1 MKVIEYD
8 KNVDICGT
16 SLQGTINT
24 TYDKLVSVL
33 GKPSYTDADPY
44 EKVACS
50 WDLQVKYYDTGD
62 SGDDWSYEKVSIY
75 CWKEGKIPT
84 KLIPWHV
91 GGNSWI
97 AEDLANQIIFEEIEP
112 SFEY

>member
-1 MKVIEYD
+1 MNVIEYD

-50 WDLQVKYYDTGD
+50 WDLKVKYYDTGD
-62 SGDDWSYEKVSIY
+62 SGDDWSYETVSVY

-84 KLIPWHV
+84 KMIPWHV